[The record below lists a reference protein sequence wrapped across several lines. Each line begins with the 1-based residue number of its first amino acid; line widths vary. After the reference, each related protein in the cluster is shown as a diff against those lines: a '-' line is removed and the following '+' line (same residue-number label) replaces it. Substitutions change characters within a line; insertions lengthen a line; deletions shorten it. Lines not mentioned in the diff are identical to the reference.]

1 MYDKSRTTTIPQTSN
16 TARPVH
22 QERCK
27 VLRHF
32 SRTARATHP
41 PRLVLCFPCPGHA
54 RVGEKDQDEG
64 YDDDDDD
71 DDGVNND
78 DDDGKLK

>member
-1 MYDKSRTTTIPQTSN
+1 M
-16 TARPVH
+16 H

-54 RVGEKDQDEG
+54 RVGEHGHVDGDE
-64 YDDDDDD
+64 D
-71 DDGVNND
+71 DDGD
-78 DDDGKLK
+78 DHDGVETFYARLIIS